1 MQTGQLSEQFKLA
14 FSYFQNGQCELAD
27 YILLKILESS
37 PDHFDSLLLRGIIN
51 VKKNTFIALELVT
64 KATNVNPNNPYG
76 HYNLGIIFEEQK
88 LFDKALDSYECTV
101 RLRPDFADAWLNLG
115 NVLHA
120 LMNLDDAVRS
130 YDFAIRIKPDF
141 ALAYY
146 NRGVVLKELNRFE
159 EAKDSYDNAI
169 RLRPDFADAYC
180 NRAVVLEELNR
191 FQEAVENYDIAIRI
205 KPDFA
210 LAYYNRGVVLK
221 ELNRFEEAKDSY
233 DNAIR
238 LRPDFADAY
247 CNRAVVLEE
256 LNRFQEAVENY
267 DIAIRIKPD
276 FATAKFNKSI
286 NLLLNGNLK
295 EGFGLYESRWE
306 KRDPV
311 TKRKFDQPLW
321 LGKENIEGKTILI
334 HSEQGLGDSIQFSRY
349 LELMHKYEAKVLF
362 EVPKP
367 LYGLFKN
374 SKAPYE
380 LLQKN
385 DPLPYFDYHCPLL
398 SLPLIFKT
406 ELSNIPGITP
416 YFFSNPEKNNYW
428 AFQLGK
434 KTKPRIG
441 IVWSGDVKNKKDQFR
456 SMKLDELVSRLP
468 VNFEYISLQKEVGE
482 HDVANL
488 KKYNIKHFGDQL
500 HDFTDTASLIECM
513 DLVISVDTSVA
524 HLSASLGKETWILI
538 SFIPDFRWFL
548 GRDDS
553 PWYRSVSLYRQKND
567 RQWAPVLERMSTN
580 LLNTN
585 FDW

>member
-130 YDFAIRIKPDF
+130 YDF
-141 ALAYY
+141 
-146 NRGVVLKELNRFE
+146 
-159 EAKDSYDNAI
+159 
-169 RLRPDFADAYC
+169 
-180 NRAVVLEELNR
+180 
-191 FQEAVENYDIAIRI
+191 AIRI